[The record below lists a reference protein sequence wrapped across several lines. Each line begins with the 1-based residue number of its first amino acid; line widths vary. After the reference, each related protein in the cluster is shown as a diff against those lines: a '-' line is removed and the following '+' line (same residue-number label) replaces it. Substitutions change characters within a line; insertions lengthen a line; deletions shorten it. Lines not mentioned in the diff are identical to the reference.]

1 MSRLFGWC
9 AAPDGAIPQ
18 HAKPDG
24 SGCPGNVGGPDGLW
38 CSCAVCHDFNRD
50 EES

>member
-1 MSRLFGWC
+1 MTKFGWC

-24 SGCPGNVGGPDGLW
+24 SGCPGVIGGVDGL
-38 CSCAVCHDFNRD
+38 VCDCPCHRD
-50 EES
+50 ESKEED